1 MSSRLDLIE
10 PEAFRIV
17 NGAGAG
23 RVVLVCD
30 HASNRVPRR
39 LGTLG
44 LAPTQLKDH
53 IAWDPGAEQV
63 ARELAQQLDAPLILS
78 SYSRLVIDCNRPLD
92 HPNSIAVISD
102 GVTIP
107 GNVDLRSDERKL
119 RATSLFQP
127 YHDAIDRLLSQ
138 RSGYACCLLSI
149 HSFTPIL
156 DGQHRPWPVG
166 VSHWDD
172 PISAQLM
179 CNALADRGVGPVGNN
194 EPYPITETIDYTIPV
209 HRRRHKIPALMIEI
223 RNDGLRTPWA
233 STVWANHIAAAYLP
247 LEERLLQD
255 EMGHR

>member
-1 MSSRLDLIE
+1 MTSLCDPSE

-44 LAPTQLKDH
+44 LTPSQLDDH

-63 ARELAQQLDAPLILS
+63 AQGLAQQLDAPLILS
-78 SYSRLVIDCNRPLD
+78 SFSRLVIDCNRPLG
-92 HPNSIAVISD
+92 HPNSIAMISD

-107 GNVDLRSDERKL
+107 GNVNLSSDERRV
-119 RATSLFQP
+119 RATTLFQP
-127 YHDAIDRLLSQ
+127 YHDAIDGLLSQ
-138 RSGYACCLLSI
+138 RSGHACCLLSI

-156 DGQHRPWPVG
+156 DGQVRPWPVG

-172 PISAQLM
+172 PISARLM

-209 HRRRHKIPALMIEI
+209 HTRKHKIPALMIEI
-223 RNDGLRTPWA
+223 RNDGLCTPLA
-233 STVWANHIAAAYLP
+233 STVWANHIAAAYLS
-247 LEERLLQD
+247 LEEWLLQD
-255 EMGHR
+255 DIGHR